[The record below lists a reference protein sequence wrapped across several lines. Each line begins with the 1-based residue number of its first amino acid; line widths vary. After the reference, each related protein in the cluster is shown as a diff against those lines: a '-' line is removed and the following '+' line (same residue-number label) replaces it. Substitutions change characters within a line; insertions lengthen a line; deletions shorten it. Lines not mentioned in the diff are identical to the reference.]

1 MTEKEWKEQAREFN
15 LRDFFMQDT
24 SGIYENAAIVVITDN
39 QLIMSKTDRDGEQPH
54 SDAFEDL
61 YQAIYDIDTSVLQN
75 KNAAM
80 RATIIKNLY
89 GAGNIT
95 ARLLNEN
102 QNRLLWFS
110 FPSTVSQSQLEL
122 LSLWCQQNAETI
134 TFVEEKIGEQF
145 VGFMHTGNR
154 TAKIGNLDSILEYA
168 TTILEDRKVPYS
180 DDKNHI
186 VGYTLEDLKRKKYL

>member
-24 SGIYENAAIVVITDN
+24 SGIYENAAIVVITDH
-39 QLIMSKTDRDGEQPH
+39 QLIMSKTDRDREQPH

-168 TTILEDRKVPYS
+168 TTILEDRKVPYP

>member
-168 TTILEDRKVPYS
+168 TTILEDRKVPYP

>member
-1 MTEKEWKEQAREFN
+1 MTEKEWKEQIKEFN

-24 SGIYENAAIVVITDN
+24 FEIYENAAIVVITN
-39 QLIMSKTDRDGEQPH
+39 HQLIMCKTARNGEQPH

-61 YQAIYDIDTSVLQN
+61 YQAIYDIDMSILQN

-80 RATIIKNLY
+80 RAAIIKNSY
-89 GAGNIT
+89 GSGNIT

-134 TFVEEKIGEQF
+134 TSVEEKVGEQF

-154 TAKIGNLDSILEYA
+154 TAKIGNLDSVLEYA
-168 TTILEDRKVPYS
+168 TTILEDRKVPYP

-186 VGYTLEDLKRKKYL
+186 VGYTVEDFKMKKHL

>member
-1 MTEKEWKEQAREFN
+1 MTEKEWKEQIKEFN

-24 SGIYENAAIVVITDN
+24 FEIYENAAIVVITN
-39 QLIMSKTDRDGEQPH
+39 HQLIMCKTARNGEQPH

-61 YQAIYDIDTSVLQN
+61 YQAIYDIDMSVLQN

-80 RATIIKNLY
+80 RAAIIKNSY
-89 GAGNIT
+89 GSGNIT

-134 TFVEEKIGEQF
+134 TSVEEKIGEQF

-154 TAKIGNLDSILEYA
+154 TAKIGNLDSVLEYA
-168 TTILEDRKVPYS
+168 MTILEDRKVPYP

-186 VGYTLEDLKRKKYL
+186 VGYTVEDFKMKKHL

>member
-1 MTEKEWKEQAREFN
+1 MTEKEWKAQTREFN

-168 TTILEDRKVPYS
+168 TTILEDRKVPYP

>member
-24 SGIYENAAIVVITDN
+24 SGIYENAAIVVITDH

>member
-15 LRDFFMQDT
+15 LRDCFMQDT

>member
-1 MTEKEWKEQAREFN
+1 MTEKEWKAQTREFN

-54 SDAFEDL
+54 SGAFEDL

-134 TFVEEKIGEQF
+134 TSVEEK
-145 VGFMHTGNR
+145 NWR
-154 TAKIGNLDSILEYA
+154 TVCRIYA
-168 TTILEDRKVPYS
+168 HRK
-180 DDKNHI
+180 
-186 VGYTLEDLKRKKYL
+186 